1 MVSSRDD
8 SRLLTNSIHDCVVFR
23 SHVSDYRDSAV
34 TITVLGI
41 ACAAITA
48 FLGFFQAPL
57 VDPDSWNAPEAYR
70 ILYWHVPF
78 AWSSFLSFCLL
89 FLGSVSWYVKRSER
103 GWSMVVIGS
112 ELGLLFGMGVIIS
125 GPIWGSAEW
134 GVPWDWGDVRLN
146 TYALLTSV
154 ALFLVMSLRSQPD
167 GEETRDTL
175 AAVGLFGFVLVPI
188 TAVATTIWTNRHP
201 EVILRESE
209 ETGFDPEILQVMG
222 FGAVSFMIL
231 FIGLVLLNYSI
242 YTLRGELEVMNREI
256 DREGMD

>member
-1 MVSSRDD
+1 M
-8 SRLLTNSIHDCVVFR
+8 
-23 SHVSDYRDSAV
+23 SDYRDPAV
-34 TITVLGI
+34 IITVAGLS
-41 ACAAITA
+41 CAAITA

-57 VDPDSWNAPEAYR
+57 VNPDSWNAPEAYR

-78 AWSSFLSFCLL
+78 AWSSFLSFTIL
-89 FLGSVSWYVKRSER
+89 FAGAVSWYAKRSER

-112 ELGLLFGMGVIIS
+112 ELGLLFGSGVIIS

-146 TYALLTSV
+146 TYALLTLV

-175 AAVGLFGFVLVPI
+175 AAVGLFGFILVPI
-188 TAVATTIWTNRHP
+188 TAAATTIWRNRHP
-201 EVILRESE
+201 GVIFRESE
-209 ETGFDPEILQVMG
+209 ETGEVPVDPEILQVMV
-222 FGAVSFMIL
+222 FGTFSFMIL

-242 YTLRGELEVMNREI
+242 YNLRAELESLNREI
-256 DREGMD
+256 DKEMTN

>member
-1 MVSSRDD
+1 M
-8 SRLLTNSIHDCVVFR
+8 
-23 SHVSDYRDSAV
+23 SDYRDPAV
-34 TITVLGI
+34 IITVAGLS
-41 ACAAITA
+41 CAAITA

-57 VDPDSWNAPEAYR
+57 VNPDSWNAPEAYR

-78 AWSSFLSFCLL
+78 AWSSFLSFTIL
-89 FLGSVSWYVKRSER
+89 FAGAVSWYAKRSER

-112 ELGLLFGMGVIIS
+112 ELGLLFGSGVIIS

-146 TYALLTSV
+146 TYALLTLV

-175 AAVGLFGFVLVPI
+175 AAVGLFGFILVPI
-188 TAVATTIWTNRHP
+188 TAAATTIWRNRHP
-201 EVILRESE
+201 GVIFRESE
-209 ETGFDPEILQVMG
+209 ETGEVPVDPEILQVMV
-222 FGAVSFMIL
+222 FGTFSFMIL

-242 YTLRGELEVMNREI
+242 YNLRAELESLNRQI
-256 DREGMD
+256 DKEMTN